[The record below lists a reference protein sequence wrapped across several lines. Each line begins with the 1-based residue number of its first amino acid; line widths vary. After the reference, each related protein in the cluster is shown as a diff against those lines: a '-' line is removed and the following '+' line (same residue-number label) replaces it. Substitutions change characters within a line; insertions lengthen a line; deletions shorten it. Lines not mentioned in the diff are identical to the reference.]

1 MLGMGAKEKIVV
13 LCFVT
18 VTSAAIGE
26 PITLVE
32 IYADNASCCLSLSIM
47 FSYHVCCTH
56 EFRTPS
62 LLVSNLLLLSNLLS
76 VVRLSAHVP

>member
-1 MLGMGAKEKIVV
+1 MRLHYLLHFFRLSHYCCCSAWFVLVELLGLVLEMGAKEKIVV

-32 IYADNASCCLSLSIM
+32 
-47 FSYHVCCTH
+47 SYT
-56 EFRTPS
+56 
-62 LLVSNLLLLSNLLS
+62 
-76 VVRLSAHVP
+76 VVDSACERHGT